1 MIDRQALLGMALV
14 CSAASIGGFTVV
26 MTRFVVPE
34 TDPFT
39 LASVRYLIASAC
51 LLLLVVYQGRRFRV
65 DPRDRLGLL
74 VLALIFF
81 AAFPYCFARALEDTT
96 SARGALIYAC
106 MPLVTMF
113 LAAVFRIER
122 ITSWK
127 FLGVLFAIAGVWSAI
142 GLDVD
147 APPDALRGDIIMMI
161 GTAFSAAYTA
171 FAKRYVMKYDG
182 VAMTAWSMLLG
193 ACALFVVAII
203 FGAPFS
209 GSLDLSLKGWGALLF
224 LALPGGA
231 LMMWC
236 FISGFRLVT
245 PTQAA
250 IAVGCN
256 PLTAILFAAWL
267 LSEPI
272 GWGSAVGFVLVTMAV
287 LCANKKSRPP
297 PSSGAT

>member
-1 MIDRQALLGMALV
+1 MLGMTFV
-14 CSAASIGGFTVV
+14 CSAASIGGLTVV

-51 LLLLVVYQGRRFRV
+51 LLLLVAYQGRRFRV
-65 DPRDRLGLL
+65 DPRDRLGLI

-113 LAAVFRIER
+113 LAAAFRIER

-127 FLGVLFAIAGVWSAI
+127 FLAVLFAIAGVWSAI
-142 GLDVD
+142 GFDVD
-147 APPDALRGDIIMMI
+147 APPNAMRGDLIMVM
-161 GTAFSAAYTA
+161 GTAFSAAYTV

-193 ACALFVVAII
+193 SSALFVIAMI
-203 FGAPFS
+203 FGTPFS

-256 PLTAILFAAWL
+256 PLTAILFAAWIL
-267 LSEPI
+267 LEPI
-272 GWGSAVGFVLVTMAV
+272 GWGSAIGFALVTIAV
-287 LCANKKSRPP
+287 LCANKKSPPP

>member
-51 LLLLVVYQGRRFRV
+51 LLLLVAYQGRRFRV
-65 DPRDRLGLL
+65 DPRDRLGLI

-113 LAAVFRIER
+113 LAAAFRIER

-127 FLGVLFAIAGVWSAI
+127 FLGVLFAIAGVWTAI

-147 APPDALRGDIIMMI
+147 APANAIRGDVIMVI
-161 GTAFSAAYTA
+161 GTAFSAAYTV

-182 VAMTAWSMLLG
+182 VAMTAWSMLFG
-193 ACALFVVAII
+193 SCALFVIAMI

-209 GSLDLSLKGWGALLF
+209 GSLDLSLQGWGALLF

-256 PLTAILFAAWL
+256 PLTAILFAAWI

-272 GWGSAVGFVLVTMAV
+272 GWGSAVGFALVTLAV
-287 LCANKKSRPP
+287 LCANKKSPP
-297 PSSGAT
+297 RPSSGAT